1 MVCRSVTC
9 HHQFL
14 MILLVALL
22 GAGCPFISPHANF
35 KDALYDKVGQSID
48 NVPGSGW
55 PYKEDLIDVTR
66 LPNGNA
72 EYRYDYGRTCRYIF
86 EVDPATHLIVG
97 ARFEGK
103 DTDCVINP

>member
-1 MVCRSVTC
+1 MVCRFVKGINQC
-9 HHQFL
+9 L
-14 MILLVALL
+14 MILLVAPLV
-22 GAGCPFISPHANF
+22 AGCASISPHENF
-35 KDALYDKVGQSID
+35 KRALYETVGHSMD
-48 NVPGSGW
+48 NVPPYEW
-55 PYKEDLIDVTR
+55 PHKEDLIDVTR

-86 EVDPATHLIVG
+86 EVDPATHLIIG